1 MDTEPILFEPTYLN
15 LEFFF
20 NKILEFFTTTKDVTL
35 EFSSGSSLVPHLKT
49 IGSIITILLIT
60 IVIYTLIR
68 LFELKKEDKKKFT
81 FKEVETIKNGGEGV
95 ERWEVVES
103 HVNSN
108 NPGEWRLAI
117 IEADSMLDDVIKKM
131 GYEGE
136 SLGERLKAIDQS
148 DLSSVQSAWE
158 AHKVRNQ
165 IAHEGS
171 GFKLDHREAKRIIG
185 LYEKVFK
192 EFKYI

>member
-1 MDTEPILFEPTYLN
+1 MESDTFLFEPTYLN

-20 NKILEFFTTTKDVTL
+20 NQVIDFFVKTEDFVAEL
-35 EFSSGSSLVPHLKT
+35 SGGAFFVPHLKT
-49 IGSIITILLIT
+49 LGSIMTILLIT
-60 IVIYTLIR
+60 IVIYAFVRI
-68 LFELKKEDKKKFT
+68 FEIKKEDKKKFI
-81 FKEVETIKNGGEGV
+81 FKEPEPENGGEGA
-95 ERWEVVES
+95 ERWEVVQS
-103 HVNSN
+103 HLNSN
-108 NPGEWRLAI
+108 TPGEWRLAI

-171 GFKLDHREAKRIIG
+171 GFQLDHREAKRIIG
-185 LYEKVFK
+185 LYETVFK
-192 EFKYI
+192 EFGYI